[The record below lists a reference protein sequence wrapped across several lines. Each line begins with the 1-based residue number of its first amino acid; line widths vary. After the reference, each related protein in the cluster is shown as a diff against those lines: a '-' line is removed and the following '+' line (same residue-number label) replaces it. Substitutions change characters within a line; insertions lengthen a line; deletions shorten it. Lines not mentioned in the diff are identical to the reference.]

1 MIKSVQNISFKAYV
15 PVSYYAKNPA
25 NGQYVPVIKK
35 ENIRKCHGFVV
46 RNLNGTAKRNK
57 NEKFVDFYK
66 AHDADYRRNPKVQ
79 SVYDR
84 NLPVVYMVSGNDVD
98 VVTEL
103 AKPVGKA
110 KSESLDL
117 IGHSN
122 SFESSRAANEFF
134 KNVRSFLNK
143 SCRRL
148 KSDDKQNLS
157 LRVYFDPKYN
167 TKDKLV
173 SFNFV
178 NARFIKEES

>member
-1 MIKSVQNISFKAYV
+1 MINNFKGISFKSYI
-15 PVSYYAKNPA
+15 PVSYYAKNPV
-25 NGQYVPVIKK
+25 NGEYVPVIKR
-35 ENIRKCHGFVV
+35 ENIRKCQGFVV

-57 NEKFVDFYK
+57 NEKFVDFYRT
-66 AHDADYRRNPKVQ
+66 HDADYRANPQVQ
-79 SVYDR
+79 SVYD
-84 NLPVVYMVSGNDVD
+84 NNSPVVYMVSGKDVD
-98 VVTEL
+98 TVTEF

-110 KSESLDL
+110 KSESIDL

-122 SFESSRAANEFF
+122 SFETRKAASDFF
-134 KNVRSFLNK
+134 RNVKSFLTK

-148 KSDDKQNLS
+148 KSDDNKNLS

-173 SFNFV
+173 GFDFV